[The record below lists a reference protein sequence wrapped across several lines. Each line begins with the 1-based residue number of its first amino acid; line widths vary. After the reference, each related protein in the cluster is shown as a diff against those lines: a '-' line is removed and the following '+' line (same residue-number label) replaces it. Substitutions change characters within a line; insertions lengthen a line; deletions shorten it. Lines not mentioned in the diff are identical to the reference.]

1 MPRVNYT
8 DEVFKKTEQV
18 VGKPQLMTHN
28 INDEY
33 MKNAPLNRP
42 EGSTAV
48 NEHKQHYTPGPT
60 KGDLIEDEA
69 SRVDEGLPTG
79 APDQTLG
86 RMSKTTGLAEATQDS
101 MHR

>member
-1 MPRVNYT
+1 MYAINIAA
-8 DEVFKKTEQV
+8 V
-18 VGKPQLMTHN
+18 VIAQLRS
-28 INDEY
+28 II
-33 MKNAPLNRP
+33 AFQNRP
-42 EGSTAV
+42 EGSTAL
-48 NEHKQHYTPGPT
+48 NEHKQHYVPGPT

-69 SRVDEGLPTG
+69 SRVDERLPTG